1 MKNKHRN
8 DPEDLIKRDLTAA
21 YRLIADQNLTDT
33 IFTHIT
39 ARSTQGDDQIY
50 INRFGLFFDEVTPE
64 SLVLCSISG
73 EVCDPG
79 SRLEGLSDITNPNG
93 FAFHAVVHRARSDAN
108 CVIHLHSHASTV
120 VSLNP
125 AGLIGLTQNAMRFNG
140 QIAWYEYDGVNP
152 NTEQLSDMVQVM
164 GEKPILAMRHH
175 GMISVGRS
183 VAEAFHRA
191 FYFNKACQEQI
202 DILSSVKNP
211 LLPKGPSVDKSL
223 SYFTNPERVLGERE
237 WPGWLR
243 YLDRKFPNWDKN

>member
-1 MKNKHRN
+1 MNKKQEK
-8 DPEDLIKRDLTAA
+8 EDLIKHDLTAA

-39 ARSTQGDDQIY
+39 ARSSHRDDQIY
-50 INRFGLFFDEVTPE
+50 INRFGLFFDEVTPK

-73 EVCDPG
+73 EILNAG
-79 SRLEGLSDITNPNG
+79 SKSDGLSDIINPNG
-93 FAFHAVVHRARSDAN
+93 FAFHASVHRARSDAN

-120 VSLNP
+120 VSLHP
-125 AGLIGLTQNAMRFNG
+125 EGLIGLTQNAMRFDG

-152 NTEQLSDMVQVM
+152 TTEQLTDMVQVM
-164 GEKPILAMRHH
+164 GRKPILAMRHH
-175 GMISVGRS
+175 GMLAVGRS

-191 FYFNKACQEQI
+191 LYFNKACQEQI

-211 LLPKGPSVDKSL
+211 LLPKGPAVEKSL
-223 SYFTNPERVLGERE
+223 SYFTNLERILGERE

-243 YLDRKFPNWDKN
+243 YLDRKVPNWDKN